1 MHRRRTGLRSA
12 WVLGAALAAFTM
24 ASATMP
30 VAASAAAATSAPTWA
45 KRGTVISVYSGP
57 YGRMLVVGS
66 GKFKGYS
73 LYAITSDYD
82 HHYGCTTTI
91 MTVLGYHGSCTG
103 PSDDAHAEWPAI
115 TTVGKPV
122 AGAGVSQSWLGEVYR
137 KHVGWQVTYAGHP
150 LYLFDNRPHQV
161 TGQGFDEP
169 SLPPWHGVW
178 WVVSPAGNY
187 QPWAETL
194 ATMKVG
200 ARTVLAAV
208 MNTVTGPVDFPV
220 YSYSNDSLSSSACYG
235 ACARAWP
242 PLLTTGYPVR
252 KGGVYAK
259 YVSVIGRSDGTLQV
273 SYDGQPLYL
282 FASEKL
288 VVSGKH
294 LVAKGSGN
302 GIWLDGGKFSL
313 VSP

>member
-1 MHRRRTGLRSA
+1 MHRSSTRLVGA
-12 WVLGAALAAFTM
+12 VGAALAAIALTG
-24 ASATMP
+24 
-30 VAASAAAATSAPTWA
+30 AAITPAAQAGTAGA
-45 KRGTVISVYSGP
+45 KRGTVISIYSGP

-66 GKFKGYS
+66 GKYKGYS
-73 LYAITSDYD
+73 LYAITSDHG
-82 HHYGCTTTI
+82 HHFGCTTTV
-91 MTVLGYHGSCTG
+91 MTIAGHHGSCTG
-103 PSDDAHAEWPAI
+103 PSDDKNAEWPAI
-115 TTVGKPV
+115 TTNGKPV
-122 AGAGVSQSWLGEVYR
+122 AGSGVSQSWLGKIYR

-178 WVVSPAGNY
+178 WVVAPSGNY

-194 ATMKVG
+194 TTMKIG
-200 ARTVLAAV
+200 KRTVLAAV
-208 MNTVTGPVDFPV
+208 MNTVAGPVDFPV
-220 YSYSNDSLSSSACYG
+220 YSFSKDSLTSSACNG

-242 PLLTTGYPVR
+242 PLLTTGHPV
-252 KGGVYAK
+252 KKSGVYGR
-259 YVSVIGRSDGTLQV
+259 YVSVIGRCDGTLQL

-282 FASEKL
+282 FANEKV

-302 GIWLDGGKFSL
+302 GIRFDGGKFSF
-313 VSP
+313 VRP